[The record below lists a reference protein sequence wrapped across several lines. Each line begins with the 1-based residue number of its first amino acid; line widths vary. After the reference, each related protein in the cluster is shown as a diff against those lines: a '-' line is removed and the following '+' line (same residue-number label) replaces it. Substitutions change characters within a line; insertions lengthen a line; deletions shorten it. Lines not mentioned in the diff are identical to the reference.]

1 MKLAEA
7 LAMRNGHQ
15 AHIQDLEQRL
25 RRSSQ
30 VQMGDNP
37 PENPEEL
44 LSDMERTFREL
55 QRLISAIDRTNS
67 HATAEGK
74 TLAELLI
81 ERNLLRSRQHILERL
96 LAEASIRSVRQTK
109 SEIRFV
115 TTIRIPQIQK
125 DIDALGAEYRRLDM
139 VLQAANWS
147 VELIEKAEDPEAE
160 VPTTEV

>member
-37 PENPEEL
+37 PENPEDL
-44 LSDMERTFREL
+44 LSDMERTFQEL

-67 HATAEGK
+67 HATTEGK

-96 LAEASIRSVRQTK
+96 LAEASIRTVRQTK
-109 SEIRFV
+109 SEIRIV
-115 TTIRIPQIQK
+115 TTIRVAQIQK

-139 VLQAANWS
+139 MLQAANWS
-147 VELIEKAEDPEAE
+147 IDLIEKETEPETSTPA
-160 VPTTEV
+160 TES